1 MVSVVED
8 SELAKGIRVLES
20 QARSG
25 VDDDSAEA
33 QRKRSVE
40 DALRREMEDQKRAYL
55 ERKAQEEGRQVE
67 LSQVGVPLPP
77 APLIYDTPSAAGGA
91 VVVGPQGVVSV
102 VGGGAAVLL
111 GRTAEV
117 EARGPVT
124 GPITRPRFGDERQSA
139 FDQEEFVDR
148 DPDGD

>member
-25 VDDDSAEA
+25 VDDDSEEA

-55 ERKAQEEGRQVE
+55 ERKAQEEGRQE

-91 VVVGPQGVVSV
+91 VVVGPHGVVSV
-102 VGGGAAVLL
+102 VGGGAAVVL
-111 GRTAEV
+111 GCTAEV
-117 EARGPVT
+117 EGRGPIT
-124 GPITRPRFGDERQSA
+124 EPITRPRFGDERQSA

-148 DPDGD
+148 DPDSD